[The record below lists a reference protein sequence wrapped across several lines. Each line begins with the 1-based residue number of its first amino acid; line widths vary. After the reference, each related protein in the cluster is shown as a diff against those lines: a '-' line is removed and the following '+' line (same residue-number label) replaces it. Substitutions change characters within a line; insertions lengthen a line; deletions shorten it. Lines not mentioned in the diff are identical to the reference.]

1 MRRERH
7 AKAGADITIDS
18 NLLGPCGYYCGY
30 CMAHKKGICL
40 GCRYQADKKR
50 KEGFENF
57 CTTLN
62 CAERKGM
69 KRCSDC
75 PSYPC
80 KKEYDPDGTGMYSWT
95 YYKYIRDEIKP
106 Q

>member
-1 MRRERH
+1 V
-7 AKAGADITIDS
+7 
-18 NLLGPCGYYCGY
+18 NW
-30 CMAHKKGICL
+30 
-40 GCRYQADKKR
+40 
-50 KEGFENF
+50 

-62 CAERKGM
+62 CAERRGVT
-69 KRCSDC
+69 RCSDC

-106 Q
+106 E